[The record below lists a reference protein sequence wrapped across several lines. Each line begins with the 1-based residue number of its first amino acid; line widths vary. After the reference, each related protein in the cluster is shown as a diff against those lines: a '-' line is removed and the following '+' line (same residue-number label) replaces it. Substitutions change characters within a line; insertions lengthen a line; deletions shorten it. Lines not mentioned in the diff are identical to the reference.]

1 MAIPHP
7 PDSAA
12 VRLVTPE
19 CEAPDCSVSGDQYT
33 MVRCRGC
40 KGWFCPEHVAAQEGV
55 TLVRP
60 APGTLLGLAYYEG
73 LCYACLQAR
82 QRSTRH

>member
-1 MAIPHP
+1 MAIIQPAHL
-7 PDSAA
+7 AG
-12 VRLVTPE
+12 VTFITPE

-40 KGWFCPEHVAAQEGV
+40 KAWFCPEHVAVQEGV

-60 APGTLLGLAYYEG
+60 APRTLLGLAYFEG
-73 LCYACLQAR
+73 LCHVCLEAQ
-82 QRSTRH
+82 QRSTCH